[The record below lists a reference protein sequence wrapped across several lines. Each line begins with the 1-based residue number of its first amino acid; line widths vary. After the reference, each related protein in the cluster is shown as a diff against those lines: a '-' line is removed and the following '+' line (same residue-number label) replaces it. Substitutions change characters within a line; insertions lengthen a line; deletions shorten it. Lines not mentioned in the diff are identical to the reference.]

1 MRYFLLLAL
10 IFCNLQMAF
19 AKQTDPAA
27 DEDIDFS
34 LSNLVLTAGDE
45 KDFQYTFN
53 LTNSG
58 TSEVQGYNM
67 KLTFSADATLDA
79 SDNFV
84 IIVPLADNA
93 AQWIGP
99 TQTLLKTEHFYATS
113 PAGYLPVGSWYIF
126 AEINYDRIVSE
137 TNYNNNT
144 IRSTNKITVNS
155 YTIPF
160 PNPPIVSAVTDNSFL
175 ISPFFDGDLEE
186 IYYKVQAN
194 GTAAPDNATMSAS
207 TPIYPWESEVTV
219 SGLGPAFAYDVYFM
233 GEFIDGKVTVILKI
247 DVTTMGTLTP
257 AVIVSQSQ
265 LTLNAVNKTSDSSP
279 ASYTITGFHLTS
291 DVVVSATG
299 QMVVSKDN
307 LTYTP
312 QITFLPSA
320 FNGAVAQPVYV
331 KYLTDNSTG
340 VKTASITNSSA
351 GATAQP
357 VTVSISVYDPVNGSF
372 NDLTSLEETG
382 WSTYDVLGYHTWSL
396 VDLETSS
403 PHQRVEGMDK
413 AIQIDGAI
421 NGFTANEDW
430 LISPEV
436 NLSGFEYEPTIKF
449 KSYSSGAGAPLKLRY
464 SANYTGTGDPRS
476 ATWFDAD
483 VDFAEVNS
491 NEWENS
497 SVVVPNKESK
507 IYFAFVYTSTISDAT
522 RWTLDDWA
530 IKDNLLSIP
539 STVLSYAD
547 VEVGTSSASQSI
559 LVQIAGYGDIT
570 VTASPGFQV
579 SLDNTTFSQS
589 AVIAASEAEAGKNIY
604 VRFTPTI
611 QSQGLQGT
619 LTFTSSELSVVKNNL
634 VGSSLFTTATS
645 KPMETRNFIYP
656 NPTNGPIHIDTQAF
670 YSQAGEVPVWIA
682 SGIGGTV
689 VNFASDPN
697 SLEANLSDA
706 ITHLQPGLYYITIQT
721 EEIIYRNKLVK
732 E

>member
-10 IFCNLQMAF
+10 IFCNLLIASS
-19 AKQTDPAA
+19 KQTDPAA

-34 LSNLVLTAGDE
+34 LSNLALTAGDE
-45 KDFQYTFN
+45 KNFQYTFN

-79 SDNFV
+79 GDNFA
-84 IIVPLADNA
+84 IIVPLADNV

-99 TQTLLKTEHFYATS
+99 TQTLLKTEHYYASS

-126 AEINYDRIVSE
+126 AEINYDRIVGE
-137 TNYNNNT
+137 TNYTNNT
-144 IRSTNKITVNS
+144 VRSTNMITVNS

-160 PNPPIVSAVTDNSFL
+160 PNAPIISAVTDNSFL
-175 ISPFFDGDLEE
+175 ISAFFDGDLEY

-194 GTAAPDNATMSAS
+194 GTVAPNNTTMAAS
-207 TPIYPWESEVTV
+207 TPIYPWESDITV

-233 GEFIDGKVTVILKI
+233 GEFIDGKETVIYKI
-247 DVTTMGTLTP
+247 DVTTLGAATPTLT
-257 AVIVSQSQ
+257 VSQSQ
-265 LTLNAVNKTSDSSP
+265 LAINPVNRNSDSSP
-279 ASYTITGFHLTS
+279 ASYTISGFHLTS

-307 LTYTP
+307 ATYNP
-312 QITFLPSA
+312 QITFLQSA
-320 FNGAVAQPVYV
+320 FNGGVAQTVYV

-340 VKTASITNSSA
+340 VKTASISNVSA
-351 GATAQP
+351 GATAKP

-382 WSTYDVLGYHTWSL
+382 WTAYSVLGYHTWSL
-396 VDLETSS
+396 VDLATTS
-403 PHQRVEGMDK
+403 PHQRVEGSDK

-421 NGFTANEDW
+421 SGFTPNEDW
-430 LISPEV
+430 LISPEA

-449 KSYSSGAGAPLKLRY
+449 KSYSSGAGAPLKLKY
-464 SANYTGTGDPRS
+464 SANYSGTGDPRI
-476 ATWFDAD
+476 ATWFDLD
-483 VDFAEVNS
+483 LEFPEVNS
-491 NEWENS
+491 DEWQNS
-497 SVVVPNKESK
+497 SAVVPNKESK
-507 IYFAFVYTSTISDAT
+507 IYFAFVYSSTISAGT
-522 RWTLDDWA
+522 RWTLDDWS

-539 STVLSYAD
+539 PTVLSYAD

-559 LVQIAGYGDIT
+559 LVKIAGYGDIT

-579 SLDNTTFSQS
+579 SLDNTTFNQS
-589 AVIAASEAEAGKNIY
+589 VVIPESDAEAGKDIY
-604 VRFTPTI
+604 VIFTPTT

-619 LTFTSSELSVVKNNL
+619 LTFTSTELSVVKNNL

-670 YSQAGEVPVWIA
+670 YSQVGEVPVWIA
-682 SGIGGTV
+682 NGIGGTV